1 MSICMEFMRSV
12 ELFAVI
18 LRCSSRTFPTN
29 VITPRTC
36 TFTYAHFIFPP
47 SAFSD
52 IPFQTIKRLGFRGL
66 IIDKDNTLTVPYER
80 TLRPEYQVI
89 TSSLS
94 SLPIFLQSSM

>member
-1 MSICMEFMRSV
+1 MEFMRSV

-29 VITPRTC
+29 VITPRAC
-36 TFTYAHFIFPP
+36 TFTLAHIQFPP

-80 TLRPEYQVI
+80 ILRSEYQVI
-89 TSSLS
+89 TSFLS
-94 SLPIFLQSSM
+94 SLPILLQSSM